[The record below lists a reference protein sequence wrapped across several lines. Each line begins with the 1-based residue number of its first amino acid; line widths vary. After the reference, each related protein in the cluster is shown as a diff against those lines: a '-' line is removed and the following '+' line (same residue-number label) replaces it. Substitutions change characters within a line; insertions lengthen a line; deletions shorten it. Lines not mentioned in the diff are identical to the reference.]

1 MDEKT
6 GSGEETI
13 IAVTSTGPE
22 MDSPMDP
29 RFGRCT
35 YFAIIDPSGNMK
47 PVANGAQ
54 SLGNGAGIEA
64 AKQVSDLK
72 VGTVITGNV
81 GPNAFRVL
89 AAAGIKVFVCGEMA
103 HEPVATMLLIGFGID
118 GLSMA
123 PGGLPESKQ
132 LIRQISLADAQ
143 QVAREALLQ
152 STAEGVRSFV
162 RDAYSKQGILTA

>member
-1 MDEKT
+1 MQLTCMPEMWLNDERRAVPRVILEEPQMDEKT
-6 GSGEETI
+6 GSGGETI

-89 AAAGIKVFVCGEMA
+89 AAAGIKVFV
-103 HEPVATMLLIGFGID
+103 
-118 GLSMA
+118 
-123 PGGLPESKQ
+123 GGSGT
-132 LIRQISLADAQ
+132 
-143 QVAREALLQ
+143 VREALEKYRQGSLTQ
-152 STAEGVRSFV
+152 TSASTSPGHHGMGGGR
-162 RDAYSKQGILTA
+162 RGNWR